1 MNTDTPKEATKDGLD
16 PALGQ
21 PAGDS
26 NDALIEPRRDYTA
39 SSLSR
44 HDLDADP
51 LTQFRHWLADARAA
65 KLVDATAMV
74 LATVDE
80 GSRPH
85 SRVVLLKR
93 ADASGFVW
101 YTFQDSDKGR
111 QLAAQPYAALLFYWC
126 ALERQVRIEGR
137 VERLD
142 PAEAD
147 DYFYSRPEGSRFSAA
162 ASQQSAP
169 VDNRAV
175 LEARVAELH
184 QQYPDGHVPRPEVWG
199 GYRLVPDRFEFW
211 QGRSDRLHDR
221 FQYRAT
227 NAEVAPSQ
235 WDVTRMQP

>member
-1 MNTDTPKEATKDGLD
+1 MNTDSSKDTEHD
-16 PALGQ
+16 SDHASRK

-26 NDALIEPRRDYTA
+26 NDALIEPRRDYTT

-44 HDLDADP
+44 ADLDTDP
-51 LTQFRHWLADARAA
+51 VAQFRHWLADARAA

-80 GSRPH
+80 HSRPH

-93 ADASGFVW
+93 ADASGFAW

-111 QLAAQPYAALLFYWC
+111 QIAAQPYAALLFYWC

-142 PAEAD
+142 PSEAD

-169 VDNRAV
+169 VDSRAV

-184 QQYPDGHVPRPEVWG
+184 TRYPDGDVPRPEVWG
-199 GYRLVPDRFEFW
+199 GYRLVPDRYEFW

-221 FQYRAT
+221 FEYRETQAT
-227 NAEVAPSQ
+227 GKPGSWNI
-235 WDVTRMQP
+235 TRMQP